1 MNAILADLLQRLTK
15 EAKVTVMGT
24 REAVLAIAERVNRK
38 TQTLRLHWHA
48 STLMHQMEHVSRGV
62 GQTLCDLCDL
72 VSESH
77 STGMMAPITEM
88 TAHTRLI
95 EAATAARS
103 LKQELM
109 RVEESIRELEVEA
122 LHEALINIQ
131 RDLMSR
137 SAGLSRLVIAPDSSV
152 VGLSLAQ
159 LKLPESTHAAALLRG
174 SAVLSHATEHALR
187 AGDIVILIGP
197 QAELSG
203 IRARFMSRRESES
216 NKGRGKNLVVDK
228 S

>member
-1 MNAILADLLQRLTK
+1 MNPILADLLQRLTK

-24 REAVLAIAERVNRK
+24 RESVLAIAERVNRK

-62 GQTLCDLCDL
+62 GQTLCDLA
-72 VSESH
+72 SESH

-88 TAHTRLI
+88 TVHTRLI

-137 SAGLSRLVIAPDSSV
+137 SAGMSRLVIAPDSSV
-152 VGLSLAQ
+152 IGLSLAQ
-159 LKLPESTHAAALLRG
+159 LKLPESTHAAAVLRG

-216 NKGRGKNLVVDK
+216 NKGRGKNSVVDK

>member
-1 MNAILADLLQRLTK
+1 MNAILADLLHRLTK

-62 GQTLCDLCDL
+62 GQTLSDL

>member
-1 MNAILADLLQRLTK
+1 MNAILADLLHRLTK

-62 GQTLCDLCDL
+62 GQTLSDL

-131 RDLMSR
+131 RDLRSR

>member
-62 GQTLCDLCDL
+62 GQTLCDL

-152 VGLSLAQ
+152 IGLSLAQ

>member
-1 MNAILADLLQRLTK
+1 MNAILADLLHRLTK

-62 GQTLCDLCDL
+62 GRTLSDL

-152 VGLSLAQ
+152 IGLSLAQ

>member
-62 GQTLCDLCDL
+62 GQTLSDL

-152 VGLSLAQ
+152 IGLSLAQ

-216 NKGRGKNLVVDK
+216 NKGRGKNFVVDK

>member
-1 MNAILADLLQRLTK
+1 MNAILTDLLQRLTK
-15 EAKVTVMGT
+15 EAKVTVVGT
-24 REAVLAIAERVNRK
+24 RESVLAIAERVNRK
-38 TQTLRLHWHA
+38 TQILRLHWHA
-48 STLMHQMEHVSRGV
+48 STLMHQIEHVSRGV
-62 GQTLCDLCDL
+62 GQTLCDFA
-72 VSESH
+72 SESH
-77 STGMMAPITEM
+77 STGMMAPSTEM

-137 SAGLSRLVIAPDSSV
+137 SAGMSRLVIAPDSSV
-152 VGLSLAQ
+152 IGLSLAQ

-174 SAVLSHATEHALR
+174 PAVLSRATEHALR

-216 NKGRGKNLVVDK
+216 NKGRGKDSVVDK

>member
-24 REAVLAIAERVNRK
+24 RESVLAIAERVSRK

-62 GQTLCDLCDL
+62 GQTLCDL
-72 VSESH
+72 VSESR
-77 STGMMAPITEM
+77 STDMMGTVTQM
-88 TAHTRLI
+88 TARTRLV

-109 RVEESIRELEVEA
+109 HVEESIRELEVEA

-137 SAGLSRLVIAPDSSV
+137 SAGLSRLVIAPDSSA
-152 VGLSLAQ
+152 VGLTLAQ
-159 LKLPESTHAAALLRG
+159 LKLPESTHVAALLRG
-174 SAVLSHATEHALR
+174 PAVLSHATEHALR

-203 IRARFMSRRESES
+203 MRARFMSRRESES
-216 NKGRGKNLVVDK
+216 NKGRGKHSVVDK

>member
-1 MNAILADLLQRLTK
+1 MNAILADLLHRLTK

-62 GQTLCDLCDL
+62 GQTLCDL

-152 VGLSLAQ
+152 IGLSLAQ

>member
-62 GQTLCDLCDL
+62 GQTLSDL

-152 VGLSLAQ
+152 IGLSLAQ